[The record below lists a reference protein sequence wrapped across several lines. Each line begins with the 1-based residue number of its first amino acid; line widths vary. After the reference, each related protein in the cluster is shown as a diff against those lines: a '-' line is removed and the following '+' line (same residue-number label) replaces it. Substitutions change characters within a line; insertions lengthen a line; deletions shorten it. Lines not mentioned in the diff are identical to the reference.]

1 MKQETIHYLN
11 LLGHTATGFHCNQ
24 YIFKNLLKSESLKF
38 QPKWD
43 NSKHA
48 GPNGITQNGYES

>member
-1 MKQETIHYLN
+1 MKDKMKNSQEKKQHKNMKQETIHYLN

-38 QPKWD
+38 
-43 NSKHA
+43 
-48 GPNGITQNGYES
+48 